1 MSTIT
6 MTSATANKMLR
17 QLNDEKDYLLRIE
30 EDASTYIEAEGA
42 EVYAPEYNYKSTA
55 ERIDEIDHGVCILK
69 HAINQMNVNTEI
81 TVTIDDVQVT
91 MTMDVALVRMAQLNR
106 RANVLDK
113 MRKRLPKTRREDR
126 YGSTSNLVE
135 YVCVNYDI
143 ETVKADYDAVM
154 RTITE
159 IQTQI
164 DYVNQTVQFEVEGL

>member
-1 MSTIT
+1 MT

-17 QLNDEKDYLLRIE
+17 QLNDEKEYLLRIE
-30 EDASTYIEAEGA
+30 EDASIYIEAEGA
-42 EVYAPEYNYKSTA
+42 GVYAPEYDYKSTA
-55 ERIDEIDHGVCILK
+55 ERIDELDRKVCILK

-81 TVTIDDVQVT
+81 TVTIDDAQVT

-106 RANVLDK
+106 RAGVLDK
-113 MRKRLPKTRREDR
+113 MRKRLPKTRKEDR

-143 ETVKADYDAVM
+143 DTVKADYDVVM
-154 RTITE
+154 KTITE

>member
-1 MSTIT
+1 MSTVT

-17 QLNDEKDYLLRIE
+17 QLNDEKGYLLRIE

-42 EVYAPEYNYKSTA
+42 EVYAPEYDYKSTA
-55 ERIDEIDHGVCILK
+55 KRIDELDHKVCILK
-69 HAINQMNVNTEI
+69 HAINQMNINTEI
-81 TVTIDDVQVT
+81 TVAIDDARVT
-91 MTMDVALVRMAQLNR
+91 MTMDVALVKMAQLNR
-106 RANVLDK
+106 RASTLDT
-113 MRKRLPKTRREDR
+113 MRKRLPKSRKEDR

-143 ETVKADYDAVM
+143 EAVKADYDAVM